1 MISFALSLGLG
12 IGVPFLLE
20 IANSTVSRLPQ
31 LESRLGLTG
40 LGMVPN
46 SPREL
51 LEKIFRSPALGS
63 QVPNFLLECF
73 RVIRSNIIL
82 HPGRQGQS
90 QVIMVTSARPSE
102 GKSTNAANL
111 AWAFFSMGDKTLLI
125 DTDLRRGRVHSMLG
139 LENEKGLSS
148 YFSKKAGIE
157 DIVRKTE
164 NPNLDVITRGPFVPG
179 ASEFLCREVFE
190 QMIIELR
197 GRYDRIILDAPPV
210 LGLSETVATQRVAD
224 GVVLVVRAESTPMND
239 VDTTVEQL
247 RRSDTEFFGFVLNRL
262 DLSKPSNHYFYYYS
276 SPYYYSDFESG
287 GKET

>member
-1 MISFALSLGLG
+1 M
-12 IGVPFLLE
+12 
-20 IANSTVSRLPQ
+20 Q
-31 LESRLGLTG
+31 
-40 LGMVPN
+40 
-46 SPREL
+46 
-51 LEKIFRSPALGS
+51 
-63 QVPNFLLECF
+63 Q
-73 RVIRSNIIL
+73 IL
-82 HPGRQGQS
+82 RGH
-90 QVIMVTSARPSE
+90 
-102 GKSTNAANL
+102 
-111 AWAFFSMGDKTLLI
+111 FFSMGDKTLLI